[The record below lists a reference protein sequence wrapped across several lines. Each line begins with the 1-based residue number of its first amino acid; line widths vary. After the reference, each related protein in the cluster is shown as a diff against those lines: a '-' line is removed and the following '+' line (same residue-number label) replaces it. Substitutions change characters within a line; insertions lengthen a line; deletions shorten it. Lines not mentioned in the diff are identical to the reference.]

1 MLKAGGLKAILLRFG
16 SLSPAQVEAVVAELA
31 ELYLR
36 LRELFSAKTF
46 QVFCNKSSSH

>member
-36 LRELFSAKTF
+36 LGGLFSATKD
-46 QVFCNKSSSH
+46 QAID